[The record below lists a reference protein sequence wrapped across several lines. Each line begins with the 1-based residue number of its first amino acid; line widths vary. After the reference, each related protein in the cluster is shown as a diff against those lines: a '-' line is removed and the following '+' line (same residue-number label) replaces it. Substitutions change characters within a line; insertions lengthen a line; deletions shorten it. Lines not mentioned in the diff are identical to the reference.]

1 MDEIIVGVDESDTA
15 RAAAFEAANLAQ
27 QLGRPLHLVMALKKS
42 KSQSVQAGGERIV
55 LDPLATAELFLRSL
69 KGELPGGLQATEA
82 VVAQEVSE
90 ALCSEAERV
99 NASIIVVGN
108 KRVQSAA
115 RVLGTIALDVAK
127 QAPCNV
133 YIVHTTG

>member
-1 MDEIIVGVDESDTA
+1 
-15 RAAAFEAANLAQ
+15 
-27 QLGRPLHLVMALKKS
+27 VMALKRS
-42 KSQSVQAGGERIV
+42 KAQSVQAGAERVVVDPISIGE
-55 LDPLATAELFLRSL
+55 DFLRSL
-69 KGELPGGLQATEA
+69 KGALPGASKATHAIVNAEPA
-82 VVAQEVSE
+82 A
-90 ALCSEAERV
+90 ALCSEAERLQ
-99 NASIIVVGN
+99 ASIIVVGN